1 MIYDFDTIYK
11 NWRFFQ
17 EALLNMNQIIV
28 IIMIDTLYFFLM
40 FFVGKL
46 TDFESFTGLESIQEF
61 LRVLVTD
68 KRFS

>member
-1 MIYDFDTIYK
+1 
-11 NWRFFQ
+11 
-17 EALLNMNQIIV
+17 MNQIIV

-46 TDFESFTGLESIQEF
+46 TDFESLTGLESIQEF